1 METQLS
7 KMNAASTAEREGRH
21 HVNGD
26 SENLLSSLRE
36 ELDAVDH
43 RLLDSIRDRIDI
55 CARVARVKR
64 EFEIPMMQPGRVGVV
79 QERARQFARS
89 NDLSEDF
96 LTSVYK
102 VLIAEACR
110 VEDLIIESDSPTQ
123 RAASDAQHR

>member
-7 KMNAASTAEREGRH
+7 TMDAASTAEREGRH
-21 HVNGD
+21 QVNGD
-26 SENLLSSLRE
+26 SDILLSSLRE
-36 ELDAVDH
+36 ELDVVDR
-43 RLLDSIRDRIDI
+43 RLLDSIRDRIDV

-79 QERARQFARS
+79 QERAREFARS

-96 LTSVYK
+96 LTAVYK
-102 VLIAEACR
+102 LLIAEACR
-110 VEDLIIESDSPTQ
+110 VEDLIIDSDSPIQ